1 MNRLIVLDGNA
12 LLHRAFHALP
22 PLTSPDGQPVGAV
35 YGFLSM
41 IIRLQHDLQASHM
54 AVCFD
59 RPKPTFRNELF
70 PEYQAQRPPMDE
82 ALVPQIGL
90 THQAVEAMSIPVFEQ
105 DGYEA
110 DDIIGSII
118 FKMKNLQS
126 RLIDQCIIVTGDR
139 DILQLVVND
148 SVLVYMPVKGLSE
161 AKLYGENEVI
171 ERLGVTPSQI
181 PDWKGLCGDP
191 SDNYPGVSGIGPKTA
206 SDLIKRYSTIERI
219 YEAIDSGT
227 QEISPKIQ
235 EKLIRGK
242 SDALLSKNLALIRTE
257 VPIELDFKAL
267 QLQSFQSEETIAM
280 LTRFGFPSLIKRIA
294 LQAKATESLTP
305 IKEDTKQKDSEQMSL
320 L

>member
-219 YEAIDSGT
+219 YEEIGKGSSDISLKVQQKLLLGKEHAFLSKDLATIRTDAAIDVHVH
-227 QEISPKIQ
+227 
-235 EKLIRGK
+235 
-242 SDALLSKNLALIRTE
+242 D
-257 VPIELDFKAL
+257 L
-267 QLQSFQSEETIAM
+267 QVQPFQSDKVTTM
-280 LTRFGFPSLIKRIA
+280 LKKFGFPSLIKRIA
-294 LQAKATESLTP
+294 VQSKPVEKSLTK
-305 IKEDTKQKDSEQMSL
+305 KEEENSTEQMSL